1 MLKVYTHC
9 SSHKE
14 QNYEQNNWYICCTP
28 VIGIFVSHYYF
39 LSLRN
44 SKICSMLKKMTKKLL
59 VESDMYIG
67 IVIKRISFIK
77 IKSLKII
84 IKFISSHK
92 VTRLW
97 IKTKYAYKNDRR
109 KNKWIAVT
117 QGFLYKLPTKFHIQ
131 NVALQK
137 NKASLARLTSTST

>member
-1 MLKVYTHC
+1 MLYTC
-9 SSHKE
+9 YWNFCKPLLLFILKKFE
-14 QNYEQNNWYICCTP
+14 NLLNA
-28 VIGIFVSHYYF
+28 
-39 LSLRN
+39 
-44 SKICSMLKKMTKKLL
+44 KKMTKKLL
-59 VESDMYIG
+59 AESDMYIR
-67 IVIKRISFIK
+67 IVIKRIGFIK

-92 VTRLW
+92 VTRLS

-137 NKASLARLTSTST
+137 NKASVARLISTST